1 MEQKKA
7 KIEIYLNED
16 GKIETSIVGNGIDL
30 LAMMMSVIDQDQTF
44 RSLIYKAAELLSI
57 MKN

>member
-7 KIEIYLNED
+7 KIEIYLIEN
-16 GKIETSIVGNGIDL
+16 GKIETNIVGNGIDL

-44 RSLIYKAAELLSI
+44 RSLIYKAADLLPL
-57 MKN
+57 MKD